1 MIFHSFAYLLFFP
14 IVYVIYFLLP
24 CRIRYI
30 WLLAASF
37 FFYACADLRY
47 AFFLG
52 AVILFAYVAGII
64 LEQIRSD
71 RHAALSKIILILTVS
86 GNVVILGYFK
96 YMNFL
101 LENLNRLMALLHSE
115 RHFSPVDGLLTLGIS
130 FILFQSISYIVD
142 VYNGGIAA
150 ERNIMGLGLYLAFFP
165 KLISGPIE
173 RAGHILPQIHNGT
186 RFSLQNLK
194 EGLSLIL
201 LGLFYKLV
209 LSDNIAA
216 IINPVFTS
224 YMDYSGLQIALAVIL
239 FAFQI
244 YGDFGGYSYIAIG
257 SAKAL
262 GFQLSDNFE
271 SPYHAESVAE
281 FWRRWHITL
290 NNWLKDYLYIP
301 LGGSRRSLMHTCLNT
316 MIVFLLS
323 GLWHGAEWSFVIWG
337 GLNGLYIVS
346 GNLYRR
352 FRTHFHTD
360 TCRLC
365 DRMPLL
371 WALNCKTNL
380 RPRSENSYLT
390 RLRRRICT
398 FLLVDFAWLFFRM
411 PNVKS
416 SFAMILHAV
425 RQPGIRELFNLG
437 FLNIF
442 PDTAGFA
449 LIMAALFLLLRI
461 DTTLYEKKIS
471 FPTLF
476 FQQSSC
482 FRWLFGIII
491 LCIII
496 FFGAYGETYEQTQF
510 IYFQF

>member
-1 MIFHSFAYLLFFP
+1 MIFHSFTYLLFFP
-14 IVYVIYFLLP
+14 IIYVIYFLLP
-24 CRIRYI
+24 RRIRYV

-37 FFYACADLRY
+37 FFYACTDLRY

-52 AVILFAYVAGII
+52 VII
-64 LEQIRSD
+64 LTS
-71 RHAALSKIILILTVS
+71 HAAGLVLNKTRTSLHSTLSRTFLILMVL
-86 GNVVILGYFK
+86 GNISILAYFK
-96 YMNFL
+96 YTNFL
-101 LENLNRLMALLHSE
+101 LENLNRIAALLQME
-115 RHFSPVDGLLTLGIS
+115 RLFSPVKGLLSLGIS
-130 FILFQSISYIVD
+130 FILFQSISYLVD
-142 VYNGGIAA
+142 VYRGDITA
-150 ERNIMGLGLYLAFFP
+150 ERNIMKFGLYLAFFP

-173 RAGHILPQIHNGT
+173 RAGHILPQIHRGT
-186 RFSLQNLK
+186 CFSLSNLK

-216 IINPVFTS
+216 IINPVFAS
-224 YMDYSGLQIALAVIL
+224 YMDYSGLEIALAVIL

-271 SPYHAESVAE
+271 SPYHAESVAQ

-301 LGGSRRSLMHTCLNT
+301 LGGSRKGYVRTCLNT

-337 GLNGLYIVS
+337 GLNGLFSILNRHVQPAGSYI
-346 GNLYRR
+346 
-352 FRTHFHTD
+352 
-360 TCRLC
+360 
-365 DRMPLL
+365 
-371 WALNCKTNL
+371 
-380 RPRSENSYLT
+380 T

-411 PNVKS
+411 PDVRS

-425 RQPGIRELFNLG
+425 THPGIRDLFNLG

-442 PDTAGFA
+442 PDIAGFA

-461 DTTLYEKKIS
+461 DTVLHEKKIS

-476 FQQSSC
+476 FRQSSC
-482 FRWLFGIII
+482 FRWLFGIVI
-491 LCIII
+491 LCMII